1 MIYILCFSA
10 MSIKTVTKHRV
21 SKTLVIW
28 CFSSMSNSTVTKL
41 FYAFS
46 TTKRFSTMSNRTET
60 KPCTLKVNLPLSFST
75 MSNRTVTK
83 PRHGPAPDLLALAS
97 G

>member
-1 MIYILCFSA
+1 
-10 MSIKTVTKHRV
+10 MSNRAVTKQYIETFGISR
-21 SKTLVIW
+21 S
-28 CFSSMSNSTVTKL
+28 
-41 FYAFS
+41 
-46 TTKRFSTMSNRTET
+46 FSTMSNRTVT
-60 KPCTLKVNLPLSFST
+60 KHTTLLKLSSLRFST

>member
-1 MIYILCFSA
+1 MTYRKIKKTPKRCMIYSL
-10 MSIKTVTKHRV
+10 
-21 SKTLVIW
+21 
-28 CFSSMSNSTVTKL
+28 CFSSMSNRTV
-41 FYAFS
+41 
-46 TTKRFSTMSNRTET
+46 T
-60 KPCTLKVNLPLSFST
+60 KPCTLKVNLPLSFSTMSSRTVTKQPFTNKMQKSSFST

>member
-28 CFSSMSNSTVTKL
+28 CFSSMSNRTVTK
-41 FYAFS
+41 
-46 TTKRFSTMSNRTET
+46 
-60 KPCTLKVNLPLSFST
+60 PCILKVNLPLSFST